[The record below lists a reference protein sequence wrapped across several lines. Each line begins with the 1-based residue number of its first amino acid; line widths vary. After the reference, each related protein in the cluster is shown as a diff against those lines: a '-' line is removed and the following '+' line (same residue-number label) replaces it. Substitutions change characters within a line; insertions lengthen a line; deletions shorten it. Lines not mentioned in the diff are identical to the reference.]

1 MANEIQLKR
10 SSVANKVPDA
20 GNVLVGEP
28 VVNLNDKI
36 IFTKDTG
43 GTIIV
48 IGAGT
53 TANVIENGNLY
64 FTNARSRSSISV
76 SGSGGSYDASTGV
89 ITLSIDAFPS
99 GDYGNFTQVVD
110 AFGVSTVIGFDCNSP
125 GSISEADLGI
135 LV

>member
-28 VVNLNDKI
+28 VINLNDKI
-36 IFTKDTG
+36 IFTKDTSEN
-43 GTIIV
+43 IIV

-64 FTNARSRSSISV
+64 FSNARVSAALSSQTLSNATFSGNVVASNVTVSNRVNFGNATTSISV
-76 SGSGGSYDASTGV
+76 YQFYNST
-89 ITLSIDAFPS
+89 TNSLD
-99 GDYGNFTQVVD
+99 
-110 AFGVSTVIGFDCNSP
+110 TVFI
-125 GSISEADLGI
+125 
-135 LV
+135 

>member
-43 GTIIV
+43 NNVIV

-64 FTNARSRSSISV
+64 FSNARVSAAISSQTLSNATFSGNVVASNVTVSNRVNFGNATTSV
-76 SGSGGSYDASTGV
+76 SVYQFYNST
-89 ITLSIDAFPS
+89 TNSLD
-99 GDYGNFTQVVD
+99 
-110 AFGVSTVIGFDCNSP
+110 TVFI
-125 GSISEADLGI
+125 
-135 LV
+135 

>member
-20 GNVLVGEP
+20 GNVQVGEP

-36 IFTKDTG
+36 IFTKDTSEN
-43 GTIIV
+43 IIV

-64 FTNARSRSSISV
+64 FSNARVNSAISSQTLGNATFSGNVVASNVTVSNRVNFGNATTSV
-76 SGSGGSYDASTGV
+76 LVYQVYNST
-89 ITLSIDAFPS
+89 TNSLD
-99 GDYGNFTQVVD
+99 
-110 AFGVSTVIGFDCNSP
+110 TVFI
-125 GSISEADLGI
+125 
-135 LV
+135 

>member
-36 IFTKDTG
+36 IFTKDTSEN
-43 GTIIV
+43 IIV

-64 FTNARSRSSISV
+64 FSNARVSAAISSQTLSNATFSGNVVASNVTVSNRVNFGNATTSV
-76 SGSGGSYDASTGV
+76 SVYQFYNST
-89 ITLSIDAFPS
+89 TNSLD
-99 GDYGNFTQVVD
+99 
-110 AFGVSTVIGFDCNSP
+110 TVFI
-125 GSISEADLGI
+125 
-135 LV
+135 

>member
-36 IFTKDTG
+36 IFTKDTSEN
-43 GTIIV
+43 IIV

-64 FTNARSRSSISV
+64 FSNARVNSAISSQTLGNATFSGNVVASNVTVSNRVNFGNATTSV
-76 SGSGGSYDASTGV
+76 LVYQVYNST
-89 ITLSIDAFPS
+89 TNSLD
-99 GDYGNFTQVVD
+99 
-110 AFGVSTVIGFDCNSP
+110 TVFI
-125 GSISEADLGI
+125 
-135 LV
+135 

>member
-36 IFTKDTG
+36 IFTKDAG

-53 TANVIENGNLY
+53 TSNVIEGSNLY
-64 FTNARSRSSISV
+64 FSNARVSTAISSQ
-76 SGSGGSYDASTGV
+76 
-89 ITLSIDAFPS
+89 TLSNATFS
-99 GDYGNFTQVVD
+99 GNVVASNVFVSNRVNFGNATSSAVVYQVYNSATNSLD
-110 AFGVSTVIGFDCNSP
+110 TVF
-125 GSISEADLGI
+125 A
-135 LV
+135 

>member
-20 GNVLVGEP
+20 GNVQVGEP

-36 IFTKDTG
+36 IFTKDTSEN
-43 GTIIV
+43 IIV

-64 FTNARSRSSISV
+64 FSNARVSAAISSQTLSNATFSGNVVASNVTVSNRVNFGNATTSV
-76 SGSGGSYDASTGV
+76 SVYQFYNST
-89 ITLSIDAFPS
+89 TNSLD
-99 GDYGNFTQVVD
+99 
-110 AFGVSTVIGFDCNSP
+110 TVFI
-125 GSISEADLGI
+125 
-135 LV
+135 

>member
-43 GTIIV
+43 GNVIV

-64 FTNARSRSSISV
+64 FSNARVSAAISSQ
-76 SGSGGSYDASTGV
+76 
-89 ITLSIDAFPS
+89 TLSNATFS
-99 GDYGNFTQVVD
+99 GNVVASNVTVSNRVNFGNATTSVIVYQVYNSATNSLD
-110 AFGVSTVIGFDCNSP
+110 TVFI
-125 GSISEADLGI
+125 
-135 LV
+135 

>member
-20 GNVLVGEP
+20 GNVQVGEP

-36 IFTKDTG
+36 IFTKDTSG
-43 GTIIV
+43 NIIV

-64 FTNARSRSSISV
+64 FSNARVSAAISSQTLSNATFSGNVVASNVTVSSRVNFGNATTSV
-76 SGSGGSYDASTGV
+76 SVYQFYNST
-89 ITLSIDAFPS
+89 TNSLD
-99 GDYGNFTQVVD
+99 
-110 AFGVSTVIGFDCNSP
+110 TVFI
-125 GSISEADLGI
+125 
-135 LV
+135 

>member
-36 IFTKDTG
+36 IFTKDTSG
-43 GTIIV
+43 NIIV

-64 FTNARSRSSISV
+64 FSNARVNSAISSQTLGNATFSGNVVASNVTV
-76 SGSGGSYDASTGV
+76 SNRVNFGNATTTVLVYQVYNST
-89 ITLSIDAFPS
+89 TNSLD
-99 GDYGNFTQVVD
+99 
-110 AFGVSTVIGFDCNSP
+110 TVFI
-125 GSISEADLGI
+125 
-135 LV
+135 